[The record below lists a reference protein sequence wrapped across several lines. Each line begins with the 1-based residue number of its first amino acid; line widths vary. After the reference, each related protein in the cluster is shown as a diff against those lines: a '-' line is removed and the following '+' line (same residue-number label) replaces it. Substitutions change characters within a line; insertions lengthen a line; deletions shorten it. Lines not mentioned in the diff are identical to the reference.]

1 MATEVLEPTT
11 EQRLTRRAATIEEFW
26 ALPESVLLTEYINGE
41 ILMAPAPVPLHQFVL
56 GNIFTALGSFARNN
70 SLGMIFLSPVDV
82 VLPSGDVVQ
91 PDIVFLTSRDAK
103 RALAAKRVHA
113 TPPLLVEVISP
124 GSIAHDTLRKRNLYE
139 RNGVREYWII
149 DPDARTVAQLVL
161 RKKHYV
167 MTELADGDAI
177 RSAVLAGFEMNVGE
191 LLGLV

>member
-11 EQRLTRRAATIEEFW
+11 EQRLTHRAASIEEFW

-56 GNIFTALGSFARNN
+56 GNIFTALGNFARNN
-70 SLGMIFLSPVDV
+70 SLGTIFLSPVDV

-91 PDIVFLTSRDAK
+91 PDVVFLTSRDAK

-113 TPPLLVEVISP
+113 TPPLLVEIISP
-124 GSIAHDTLRKRNLYE
+124 GSITHDTLRKRNLYE
-139 RNGVREYWII
+139 RNGVREYWIV
-149 DPDARTVAQLVL
+149 DPAARTISQLVL
-161 RKKHYV
+161 RKKHYAL
-167 MTELADGDAI
+167 TEHVEADAI
-177 RSAVLAGFEMNVGE
+177 RSAVLSGFEMNVGE